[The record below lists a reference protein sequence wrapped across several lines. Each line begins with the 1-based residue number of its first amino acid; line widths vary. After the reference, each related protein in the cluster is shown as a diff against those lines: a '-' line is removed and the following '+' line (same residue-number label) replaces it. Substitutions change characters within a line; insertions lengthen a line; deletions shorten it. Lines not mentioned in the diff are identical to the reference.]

1 MSKIVLSIVFF
12 LASFFSFAQSKK
24 AKVDTI
30 PAPMPLTFATYWGP
44 VATGNALAA
53 QIAAITPAAILVRD
67 NAGKLYP
74 VNAFR
79 INYKFKSTYRDDES
93 GQTKS
98 MNDLRVGDF
107 NNTAQL
113 SQVWAESIKDNVK
126 PGDTILFNQVL
137 FRNVKGKLQLAPA
150 LKIVVR

>member
-1 MSKIVLSIVFF
+1 MSKIVLSI
-12 LASFFSFAQSKK
+12 LFSLVSCYSIAQPKK
-24 AKVDTI
+24 AKVDTL
-30 PAPMPLTFATYWGP
+30 ATAMPLTFATYWGP
-44 VATGNALAA
+44 VGTGNALAA
-53 QIAAITPAAILVRD
+53 QIAAISPAAILVRD
-67 NAGKLYP
+67 NTGKLYP

-98 MNDLRVGDF
+98 RSDLRVGDF

-113 SQVWAESIKDNVK
+113 SQVWAGSIKDNVK

-150 LKIVVR
+150 LKIIVR

>member
-1 MSKIVLSIVFF
+1 V
-12 LASFFSFAQSKK
+12 
-24 AKVDTI
+24 
-30 PAPMPLTFATYWGP
+30 G
-44 VATGNALAA
+44 TGNALAA
-53 QIAAITPAAILVRD
+53 QIAAISPAAILVRD
-67 NAGKLYP
+67 NTGKLYP

-98 MNDLRVGDF
+98 RSDLRVGDF

-113 SQVWAESIKDNVK
+113 SQVWAGSIKDNVK

>member
-1 MSKIVLSIVFF
+1 MIKIVLSI
-12 LASFFSFAQSKK
+12 LFSLVSCYSIAQPKK
-24 AKVDTI
+24 AKVDTL
-30 PAPMPLTFATYWGP
+30 ATAMPLTFATYWGP
-44 VATGNALAA
+44 VGTGNALAA
-53 QIAAITPAAILVRD
+53 QIAAISPAAILVRD
-67 NAGKLYP
+67 NTGKLYP

-98 MNDLRVGDF
+98 RSDLRVGDF

-113 SQVWAESIKDNVK
+113 SQVWAGSIKDNVK

>member
-12 LASFFSFAQSKK
+12 LASIFSFAQSKK

-30 PAPMPLTFATYWGP
+30 PAPMPLIFATYWGP

-53 QIAAITPAAILVRD
+53 QIAAIAPAAILVRD

-126 PGDTILFNQVL
+126 AGDTIYSIRYF
-137 FRNVKGKLQLAPA
+137 FEMSKGNYSW
-150 LKIVVR
+150 RRH

>member
-1 MSKIVLSIVFF
+1 MSKIVLSVVFS
-12 LASFFSFAQSKK
+12 LVSCFSIAQPKK
-24 AKVDTI
+24 AKVDTV
-30 PAPMPLTFATYWGP
+30 ATVMPLTFATYWGP
-44 VATGNALAA
+44 LGTGNALAA
-53 QIAAITPAAILVRD
+53 QIAAITPAAILVKD
-67 NAGKLYP
+67 NAGKLYT

-98 MNDLRVGDF
+98 MNDLRVGEF

-113 SQVWAESIKDNVK
+113 SQVWAESIRDNVK

>member
-1 MSKIVLSIVFF
+1 MSKIVLSI
-12 LASFFSFAQSKK
+12 LFSLVSCYAIAQPKK
-24 AKVDTI
+24 AKVDTL
-30 PAPMPLTFATYWGP
+30 ATAMPLTFATYWGP
-44 VATGNALAA
+44 VGTGNALAA
-53 QIAAITPAAILVRD
+53 QIAAISPAAILVRD
-67 NAGKLYP
+67 NTGKLYP

-98 MNDLRVGDF
+98 RSDLRVGDF

-113 SQVWAESIKDNVK
+113 SQVWAGSIKDNVK

>member
-1 MSKIVLSIVFF
+1 MSKIVLSI
-12 LASFFSFAQSKK
+12 LFSLVSCYSIAQPKK
-24 AKVDTI
+24 AKVDTL
-30 PAPMPLTFATYWGP
+30 ATAMPLTFATYWGP

-53 QIAAITPAAILVRD
+53 QIAAISPAAILVRG
-67 NAGKLYP
+67 NTGKLYP
-74 VNAFR
+74 VNGFR

-113 SQVWAESIKDNVK
+113 SQVWAGSIKDNVK

-137 FRNVKGKLQLAPA
+137 FRNVKGKLQLAPV

>member
-1 MSKIVLSIVFF
+1 MSIVFF
-12 LASFFSFAQSKK
+12 LVSNFSFAQSKK
-24 AKVDTI
+24 VKVDTI

-53 QIAAITPAAILVRD
+53 QIAAISPAAILVRD
-67 NAGKLYP
+67 NTGKLYP
-74 VNAFR
+74 VNGFR

-98 MNDLRVGDF
+98 MSDFRVGDF

-137 FRNVKGKLQLAPA
+137 FRNVKGKLQLAPV

>member
-1 MSKIVLSIVFF
+1 
-12 LASFFSFAQSKK
+12 
-24 AKVDTI
+24 
-30 PAPMPLTFATYWGP
+30 

-53 QIAAITPAAILVRD
+53 QIAAIAPAAILVRD

>member
-1 MSKIVLSIVFF
+1 MSKIVLSIVFS
-12 LASFFSFAQSKK
+12 LVSCFSVAQSKK
-24 AKVDTI
+24 VKVDTL
-30 PAPMPLTFATYWGP
+30 ATAMPLTFTTYWGP
-44 VATGNALAA
+44 VGTGNAPAA
-53 QIAAITPAAILVRD
+53 QIAAIAPAAILVKD

-74 VNAFR
+74 VNGFR

-98 MNDLRVGDF
+98 RSDLRVGDF

-113 SQVWAESIKDNVK
+113 SQVWAGSIKDNVK

-150 LKIVVR
+150 LKIIVR

>member
-1 MSKIVLSIVFF
+1 MSKIVLPIVFS
-12 LASFFSFAQSKK
+12 LVTLISFAQPKKSKP
-24 AKVDTI
+24 DTV
-30 PAPMPLTFATYWGP
+30 ATAMPLTFVTYWGP
-44 VATGNALAA
+44 VGTGNALAA
-53 QIAAITPAAILVRD
+53 QIAAIAPAAILVRD
-67 NAGKLYP
+67 NEGKLYP

-98 MNDLRVGDF
+98 MPDLRVGDF
-107 NNTAQL
+107 NNTSQL

-126 PGDTILFNQVL
+126 SGDTILFNQVL
-137 FRNVKGKLQLAPA
+137 FRNVKGKLQLAPV

>member
-1 MSKIVLSIVFF
+1 MSKIVLSIVFS
-12 LASFFSFAQSKK
+12 LLSCFSNAQSKK
-24 AKVDTI
+24 AKHDTVAI
-30 PAPMPLTFATYWGP
+30 AMPLIFSTYWGP
-44 VATGNALAA
+44 VGTGNAPAA
-53 QIAAITPAAILVRD
+53 QIAAIAPAAILVRD

-74 VNAFR
+74 VNGFR

-98 MNDLRVGDF
+98 MSDLRVGDF

-137 FRNVKGKLQLAPA
+137 FRNVKGKQQLAPA

>member
-1 MSKIVLSIVFF
+1 MSKIVLSFVF
-12 LASFFSFAQSKK
+12 LLLTCCSIAQPKK
-24 AKVDTI
+24 AKVDTV
-30 PAPMPLTFATYWGP
+30 ATAMPLTFATYWGP
-44 VATGNALAA
+44 VGTGNAPAA
-53 QIAAITPAAILVRD
+53 QISAIAPAAILVRD

-74 VNAFR
+74 VNGFR

-98 MNDLRVGDF
+98 MPDLRVGDF

-137 FRNVKGKLQLAPA
+137 FRNVKGKQQLAPA

>member
-1 MSKIVLSIVFF
+1 MSKIVLSIVFS
-12 LASFFSFAQSKK
+12 LVSCFSVAQSKK
-24 AKVDTI
+24 VKVDTL
-30 PAPMPLTFATYWGP
+30 ATAMPLTFTTYWGP
-44 VATGNALAA
+44 VGTGNAPAA
-53 QIAAITPAAILVRD
+53 QIAAIAPAAILVKD

-74 VNAFR
+74 VNGFR

-93 GQTKS
+93 GHTKS
-98 MNDLRVGDF
+98 MQDLRVGDF
-107 NNTAQL
+107 NNTSQL

-137 FRNVKGKLQLAPA
+137 FRNLKGKQQLAPA

>member
-12 LASFFSFAQSKK
+12 LASIFSFAQSKK
-24 AKVDTI
+24 TKVDTV
-30 PAPMPLTFATYWGP
+30 ATAMPLTFTTYWGP

-53 QIAAITPAAILVRD
+53 QIAAIAPAAILVRD

-74 VNAFR
+74 VNGFR

-98 MNDLRVGDF
+98 MSDLRVGDF
-107 NNTAQL
+107 KNTAQL
-113 SQVWAESIKDNVK
+113 SQVWAESIKDNLK

-137 FRNVKGKLQLAPA
+137 FRNIKGKLQLAPA